1 MVSTIIGLGNHVM
14 GCLAGESISN
24 ELGRSERPR
33 AVGRARLSVVPL
45 LIKIDLTAR
54 LKIVPSRCVTNQVLS
69 PSPYRLTKFFHHQH
83 QMHPLHRPSLK
94 FETLKST

>member
-1 MVSTIIGLGNHVM
+1 MVSPIIGLGNYVM
-14 GCLAGESISN
+14 GGLGGESSSN
-24 ELGRSERPR
+24 ELGRFERPR

-69 PSPYRLTKFFHHQH
+69 PSRYRLTKVFHQQH
-83 QMHPLHRPSLK
+83 QMHLVHRRRLK
-94 FETLKST
+94 IEILKCR